1 VTYLVS
7 LEIFENKQVA
17 EILFNRN
24 LMGHQGSSVNDILA
38 TAEFQVLKTIALHG
52 QISPE
57 SLESKYGTQSL
68 PMMLSNL
75 QADDLI
81 FQTADN
87 EWKLSEWLVKLI
99 NDMSVESLAIQ
110 KKIEQE
116 QKALQAQKMQEF
128 KEQRIKNVIAALS
141 STQYL
146 PQEYETY
153 EELWKV
159 PEFEVIMLIIE
170 HQPVS
175 TEKIET
181 LVQTDASL
189 SMILSNLQADN
200 LITEGMDFAWVI
212 TDQVAKHLAGD
223 AIRSEK
229 DDATT
234 SIDDEQPS
242 FGLSQADAILLEYNQ
257 LLKAITE
264 LQYFQVESREN
275 IVHLPEFLILYT
287 IHANSPIPGIEIHEK
302 LPDVPVTMLMSN
314 LQADGLIEEYEND
327 WILSDDFRK
336 KIMKTQIS
344 KDDILHPVIL
354 ATAESTSKI
363 VEEPKSK
370 SIPEEPS
377 PDETVQIPD
386 AVSHVTQSEDTNN
399 EAQKENLADYQ
410 KQNNIVD
417 PVIPEGH
424 NSVLTIEETQLVKVA
439 YNAGYVPST
448 DLTFHELIDIPEFE
462 VLKIIQNNG
471 PLTITD
477 LKKFALS
484 VSPVLITRTISK
496 LEADEKIVQNE
507 DGYWYFTEQLNQELI
522 DGIVKERKKKEEEE
536 QQIRLREQTKMTQE
550 RTDQTKSL
558 AKYLTG
564 IGYIQPESSDFNH
577 LRSIVE
583 FEVLSTI
590 LLEGTATTD
599 TIKKEMQDITPVQIN
614 HVIAKLEADH
624 LIINDEGQWRLSDKL
639 KREIYH

>member
-1 VTYLVS
+1 MTYLVS

>member
-17 EILFNRN
+17 QILFSRN

-38 TAEFQVLKTIALHG
+38 TAEFQVLKTIALHE

-81 FQTADN
+81 FQTAEN
-87 EWKLSEWLVKLI
+87 EWKLSEWFVKLI
-99 NDMSVESLAIQ
+99 DEMTEESLSIQ

-116 QKALQAQKMQEF
+116 QIALQAQKMQEF

-146 PQEYETY
+146 PQDYKTY

-200 LITEGMDFAWVI
+200 LIAEGMDFAWVI

-223 AIRSEK
+223 AIRSEI
-229 DDATT
+229 DDVTG

-264 LQYFQVESREN
+264 MHYFQDESREK

-336 KIMKTQIS
+336 KIMKTPIS
-344 KDDILHPVIL
+344 KDDILHPIIL
-354 ATAESTSKI
+354 AIAESASKI

-370 SIPEEPS
+370 SSPEEPS
-377 PDETVQIPD
+377 PDEIEIPEL
-386 AVSHVTQSEDTNN
+386 ASHVTQSEDTGD
-399 EAQKENLADYQ
+399 EAQKENLVDYQ
-410 KQNNIVD
+410 KQNTIAD
-417 PVIPEGH
+417 PVVSEEH
-424 NSVLTIEETQLVKVA
+424 NSVLTIEETQLVKAA
-439 YNAGYVPST
+439 YNAGYLPST

-507 DGYWYFTEQLNQELI
+507 DGYWYFTDQLNQELI
-522 DGIVKERKKKEEEE
+522 DDIVKERKQKEEEE
-536 QQIRLREQTKMTQE
+536 QQIRLREQTKMVQE

-558 AKYLTG
+558 AKYLIG
-564 IGYIQPESSDFNH
+564 IGYIQPESSDLKH

-590 LLEGTATTD
+590 LLEGTTSTD

-624 LIINDEGQWRLSDKL
+624 LIIDDEGQWRLSDEL
-639 KREIYH
+639 KREIYY

>member
-1 VTYLVS
+1 
-7 LEIFENKQVA
+7 
-17 EILFNRN
+17 
-24 LMGHQGSSVNDILA
+24 
-38 TAEFQVLKTIALHG
+38 
-52 QISPE
+52 
-57 SLESKYGTQSL
+57 
-68 PMMLSNL
+68 
-75 QADDLI
+75 
-81 FQTADN
+81 
-87 EWKLSEWLVKLI
+87 
-99 NDMSVESLAIQ
+99 
-110 KKIEQE
+110 
-116 QKALQAQKMQEF
+116 
-128 KEQRIKNVIAALS
+128 
-141 STQYL
+141 
-146 PQEYETY
+146 
-153 EELWKV
+153 
-159 PEFEVIMLIIE
+159 
-170 HQPVS
+170 
-175 TEKIET
+175 
-181 LVQTDASL
+181 
-189 SMILSNLQADN
+189 
-200 LITEGMDFAWVI
+200 
-212 TDQVAKHLAGD
+212 
-223 AIRSEK
+223 
-229 DDATT
+229 
-234 SIDDEQPS
+234 
-242 FGLSQADAILLEYNQ
+242 
-257 LLKAITE
+257 
-264 LQYFQVESREN
+264 
-275 IVHLPEFLILYT
+275 
-287 IHANSPIPGIEIHEK
+287 
-302 LPDVPVTMLMSN
+302 MSN

-370 SIPEEPS
+370 SILEEPS